1 MQRWSTRPWSFRQC
15 SSLSSKQLHDAGSNI
30 LHALWQI
37 QKPTVPEAV
46 FGAACSNGKV
56 TKLLLDRFLDRAPIL
71 DIIERMVNAS
81 CCKYEVFRQILLDR
95 NILAIDE
102 KLIEAVAGES
112 EALELLSKHDSNLP
126 ITEATIVKTTRKV
139 ETLRIVLKTRN
150 NVILVTKKIMKA
162 AVKSRFNRGVLSLP
176 FTRLG

>member
-1 MQRWSTRPWSFRQC
+1 
-15 SSLSSKQLHDAGSNI
+15 
-30 LHALWQI
+30 
-37 QKPTVPEAV
+37 
-46 FGAACSNGKV
+46 
-56 TKLLLDRFLDRAPIL
+56 
-71 DIIERMVNAS
+71 MVNAS